1 MSQTRQL
8 AAILFADIVGFTR
21 IMQEDERKANTQRKK
36 LYQTLEGQSLLHQG
50 KILKFSGDGILCMF
64 QSPIEAVRAAI
75 SIQEVMQQTPPQ
87 VPLRIGI
94 HQGDIIIDDNDILGD
109 GVNLAARLE
118 SFAVPGS
125 IFISAKVRDELK
137 NQMDIKTQSL
147 GKLLLKNVADPVE
160 VYAVANA
167 GLSIY
172 PTPEW
177 KN

>member
-75 SIQEVMQQTPPQ
+75 SIQEVMQQAPQ

-94 HQGDIIIDDNDILGD
+94 HQGDIIIDDNDIFGD